1 MFSARSLPV
10 SERARRHVPRSP
22 QVYAEMPY
30 ALEIDDHTV
39 RTRENALM
47 MSLEIGGIDGITASD
62 RDILDLARSFA
73 AILDGL
79 DDRFSFYIHRL
90 MRPAALSLK
99 PLYGEGFAQDVET
112 AWRGHLSGRA
122 LREFMLV
129 LTVVRNKR
137 VPLRVPLFAKAAGRL
152 LDRNTAE
159 RLGELRE
166 VVSILETSLPLKGHR
181 LRISDGTLLGF
192 YAAIGTGF
200 YRPEY
205 RGLHT
210 LIAEDVSLIS
220 LRFRGPV
227 AEFRD
232 GFDGPRHAAVLS
244 VWRNA
249 QQTWPGMLD
258 ALDAGTDTVISHSYT
273 PVAMNKVSELAK
285 RRIQQMEAAGDLVG
299 SIAADLHET
308 YDDVESGRCGFGEHQ
323 LTITVFAD
331 SPAAL
336 EARVSQVRGVAEQAR
351 IKLVRCNDTMAATYF
366 AAHPGNRDYEIWN
379 PLTKSINFADMASF
393 HMASAGT
400 RAEAVPWHTPLTVF
414 QTVTGAAH
422 RFSFHAPGDPKAEP
436 TIGHTLCLGPS
447 GSGKSSLMAF
457 LVAQAQRTG
466 ARMILFD
473 KDQALRMAITALGGR
488 YAAIRAGQPT
498 GLNPLLTELG
508 PRGEAWLL
516 GWLAR
521 LVECDGP
528 RLTPQQAEALKGAV
542 RQNGQ
547 APEALRTFAHFGDLI
562 GDVGDNR
569 DLAMKL
575 AEWAPEGRYAW
586 VFGDADQPVIDL
598 TAPVTGIDLTEILSM
613 ATERTAVLSYIFR
626 RLELLFEEK
635 RPTLLVIDEASTV
648 FDDTFFA
655 CWLPKWLVTVRKLN
669 VVVVLLTQ
677 FPSQIR
683 DSHSGAIIQ
692 ALPNQMIFP
701 NRAADVADYEGFG
714 FTDNELHFILTG
726 RTAERQALWRHGDG
740 STILDVDLSPLG
752 SLLTA
757 LGGGEA
763 GHRAFGAD
771 YATRPHFW
779 RTHDA

>member
-1 MFSARSLPV
+1 MFSARLGPV
-10 SERARRHVPRSP
+10 SERARLHVPRSP
-22 QVYAEMPY
+22 QVYAQMPY

-47 MSLEIGGIDGITASD
+47 MSLEIEGIDGITASD
-62 RDILDLARSFA
+62 RDILDLSTRFA

-79 DDRFSFYIHRL
+79 DDRFSFSIHRL
-90 MRPAALSLK
+90 MRPAAFGLT
-99 PLYGEGFAQDVET
+99 PIYGDGFAHDVET
-112 AWRGHLSGRA
+112 AWRSHLSGQH

-129 LTVVRNKR
+129 LTVIRHKR
-137 VPLRVPLFAKAAGRL
+137 KPLRMPLLGKTAARL
-152 LDRNTAE
+152 LECNTTE

-166 VVSILETSLPLKGHR
+166 VISILETSLPIRARR
-181 LRISDGTLLGF
+181 LSISDGSLLGF
-192 YAAIGTGF
+192 YSAISTGL

-210 LIAEDVSLIS
+210 LIAEDVSLLS
-220 LRFRGPV
+220 LRFKGPV
-227 AEFRD
+227 AELRD

-244 VWRNA
+244 IWRNA

-273 PVAMNKVSELAK
+273 PVALFKISELAK

-299 SIAADLHET
+299 SIADDLHQT
-308 YDDVESGRCGFGEHQ
+308 YDDVESGRCGFGSHQ
-323 LTITVFAD
+323 VTITVFAE

-336 EARVSQVRGVAEQAR
+336 EARVSQVRSVAEQAKV
-351 IKLVRCNDTMAATYF
+351 KLVRCNDTMAATFF
-366 AAHPGNRDYEIWN
+366 AAHPGNGDYEIWN

-393 HMASAGT
+393 HMTSAGT
-400 RAEAVPWHTPLTVF
+400 RPTALPWQTPITVF

-422 RFSFHAPGDPKAEP
+422 RFSFHAPGDPRAEP
-436 TIGHTLCLGPS
+436 TIGHTLVLGPS
-447 GSGKSSLMAF
+447 GGGKSSTVAF
-457 LVAQAQRTG
+457 LAAQAQRTG
-466 ARMILFD
+466 ARVILFD

-488 YAAIRAGQPT
+488 YTAIRAGRPT
-498 GLNPLLTELG
+498 GLNPLLTEVG

-516 GWLAR
+516 DWLAR
-521 LVECDGP
+521 LVEHGGQH
-528 RLTPQQAEALKGAV
+528 LTPFQAEALKGAV

-547 APEALRTFAHFGDLI
+547 APDALRTFRHFEELI
-562 GDVGDNR
+562 GDVGDHR
-569 DLAMKL
+569 DLAMSL
-575 AEWAPEGRYAW
+575 AEWGPEGRYAW
-586 VFGDADQPVIDL
+586 VFGEADQPLIDL

-613 ATERTAVLSYIFR
+613 ATERTAVLSYLFR

-648 FDDTFFA
+648 FDDAFFA
-655 CWLPKWLVTVRKLN
+655 RWLPKWLVTVRKLN

-683 DSHSGAIIQ
+683 DSHSGSIIQ
-692 ALPNQMIFP
+692 AMPNQMIFP
-701 NRAADVADYEGFG
+701 NRAADVTDFEGFG

-726 RTAERQALWRHGDG
+726 RTTERQALWRHHDG
-740 STILDVDLSPLG
+740 STILNVDLSPLG

-763 GHRAFGAD
+763 GIRMFGAD
-771 YATRPHFW
+771 YAKRSHFW
-779 RTHDA
+779 RTQDA